1 MDMSVANWISL
12 ILSNFAM
19 AMFIVALFF
28 MLINRLV
35 TKGRVSGAEIV
46 YRWTALFAVGAT
58 LIYAFVMH
66 VFFQDIAAPAIGW
79 APSPFEYEV
88 GIANLAFGIIAI
100 LSFNASYNFRLAVVI
115 AITIW
120 LWGDAIGHIYQM
132 ITQQNFSIGNAGS
145 WFWMDLYLPL
155 VLILCLR
162 KLKPKNVL
170 KI

>member
-1 MDMSVANWISL
+1 MDTSASFWVSM

-28 MLINRLV
+28 MLIHRLV
-35 TKGRVSGAEIV
+35 TGGRVSGAEIV
-46 YRWTALFAVGAT
+46 YRWTALFAVGVT
-58 LIYAFVMH
+58 LIYAFIMH
-66 VFFQDIAAPAIGW
+66 TFFQNIAAPAIGW

-88 GIANLAFGIIAI
+88 GIANLAFGVIAI

-115 AITIW
+115 AIVIW
-120 LWGDAIGHIYQM
+120 LWGDAIGHLYQIM
-132 ITQQNFSIGNAGS
+132 ENQNYSIGNAGS

-162 KLKPKNVL
+162 KLKPRKLN
-170 KI
+170 